1 MILGAEQ
8 IDPRSVRPGVAGVHT
23 WSGVWQSVCRGLV
36 FVLVS
41 GKRQA
46 KQGSQINTDYTEK
59 QIKPQITRKGSEVM
73 ALRARIDNNLAR
85 NAIPILLSV

>member
-1 MILGAEQ
+1 MALGRCRLGETVKEIPNA
-8 IDPRSVRPGVAGVHT
+8 IPLP
-23 WSGVWQSVCRGLV
+23 GVWQSVCRGLV

-46 KQGSQINTDYTEK
+46 KQGSQINTHYPEK

-73 ALRARIDNNLAR
+73 ALRARLLSILAR
-85 NAIPILLSV
+85 SAIPDFLSV